1 MLAISVELLH
11 GTFRGDP
18 NGTAN
23 TGRLTR
29 GEWPPSP
36 ARLFA
41 ALVAAD
47 GTRQKCRV
55 TDGAELAWFERLPA
69 PGIHAHARPWHQL
82 LQPRYVVRHE
92 SSPSKSTHQEY
103 VGRSG
108 ALNRS
113 GGAGFAAP
121 SRRRLLVERGVAT
134 RTDHR
139 CAPAPR
145 RTCRLPRR
153 LRLAS
158 ARPRHDPDA
167 GHQERCLH
175 PRPAAGRRGDRCHRA
190 RRPPGTRSDVRRV
203 VRARRL
209 GDSAAVPG
217 APARNAVPLTSVG
230 QPSRQRRGGGV
241 AAPRGG
247 RHRTPHLRGYGVVQG
262 SCSQPAP
269 KDSLRT
275 SGGSAW
281 PRVWRERVRDCS
293 VPGPSGRGL
302 PVVARTDSRSGP
314 VAAAGLR
321 LHRTPDGFRCCGRH
335 TTAHRSWRR
344 CVRCSPRGGG
354 ASSRGPSEPLAPLVA
369 RLGDGVSGNP

>member
-55 TDGAELAWFERLPA
+55 TDGAELAWFEAASAWHSRPRAAVASTSPA
-69 PGIHAHARPWHQL
+69 AIRRQARE
-82 LQPRYVVRHE
+82 QPIQVDPSGVRW
-92 SSPSKSTHQEY
+92 PVRSTQP
-103 VGRSG
+103 V
-108 ALNRS
+108 

-335 TTAHRSWRR
+335 ATAHRSWRR